1 MFDKAESN
9 ILESSEAFTER
20 TESNGRESSPL
31 AEAPCAL
38 TPDPMVDILAAF
50 YAIPSEYH
58 ADLFSDFRNAA
69 DSGDLRQLLDAIS
82 DWAATAE
89 LYADAP
95 LMQEVLQAIEKR
107 QGA

>member
-1 MFDKAESN
+1 MFEKSEATVLENNAAFPESAESN
-9 ILESSEAFTER
+9 R
-20 TESNGRESSPL
+20 RESVPV
-31 AEAPCAL
+31 EETPCVL
-38 TPDPMVDILAAF
+38 TPDPMVNIMAAF
-50 YAIPSEYH
+50 YSIPSEYH

-89 LYADAP
+89 LYADVP
-95 LMQEVLQAIEKR
+95 LMQEVMQSIENR